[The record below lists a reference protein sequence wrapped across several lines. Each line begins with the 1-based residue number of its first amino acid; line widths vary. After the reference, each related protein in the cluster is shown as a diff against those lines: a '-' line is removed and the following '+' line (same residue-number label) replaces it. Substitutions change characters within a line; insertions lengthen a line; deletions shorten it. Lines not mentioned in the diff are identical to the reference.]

1 MRTSYTIEG
10 LLESDTE
17 PRVLSAEFVFDIGL
31 QHSGLLVTSLALGF
45 LHIQLPPQELSPNWA
60 LAVLGFHLAGAEL
73 RLFLPC

>member
-1 MRTSYTIEG
+1 MRTSYIIEG

-45 LHIQLPPQELSPNWA
+45 LHIQLPTQELLPSWA
-60 LAVLGFHLAGAEL
+60 SAVLGFCLMRAKL
-73 RLFLPC
+73 KLFETG